1 MRSTSRGQTGGRH
14 QLTPTIGSAF
24 HTVWGRPKS
33 VLRHLGIDDVR
44 PEIDSARQAPNL
56 PEAQIPEDEA
66 TVDAS
71 VADVAVNDGPLFGV
85 QLLDPVPQFRERN
98 VNRALDVGLLPLPV
112 LAHIDQ
118 DHLLP

>member
-44 PEIDSARQAPNL
+44 PEIDTARQASNL

-66 TVDAS
+66 TVDAA
-71 VADVAVNDGPLFGV
+71 VADVAVNDGPCLGI
-85 QLLDPVPQFRERN
+85 QLLDALPQFRERD
-98 VNRALDVGLLPLPV
+98 VDRALDVRLLPLPV
-112 LAHIDQ
+112 LAHVD
-118 DHLLP
+118 